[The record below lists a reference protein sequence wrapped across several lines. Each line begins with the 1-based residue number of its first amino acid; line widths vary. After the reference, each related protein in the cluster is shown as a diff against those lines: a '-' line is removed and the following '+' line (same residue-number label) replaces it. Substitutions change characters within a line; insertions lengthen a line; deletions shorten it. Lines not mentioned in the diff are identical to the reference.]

1 MTDLE
6 RFEQWTQQTPISV
19 VLEWAKKPGHELHI
33 KRYLISCYQCLMIR
47 KEQETEALIERQA
60 RD

>member
-6 RFEQWTQQTPISV
+6 RFEQWAKERGHYPVIEAIARFRAY
-19 VLEWAKKPGHELHI
+19 LE
-33 KRYLISCYQCLMIR
+33 QR
-47 KEQETEALIERQA
+47 KEHETEALIERQA